1 MLLMATMLV
10 HNVPPNGCAGA
21 APTFT
26 MSDAPVSQPATIG
39 FQPRGVKGLS
49 SSSGLVRLQE
59 TSDNSNKTNSTNV
72 SSQTSSHNGIGPDVS
87 LDIEKVK
94 NTYYMNANR
103 KLISSF
109 ISGEYSHAAFTGA
122 NDTGL
127 PLTTDPK
134 IRVSLNQTCCR
145 PGDTL
150 EGSIFCDL
158 SVDCEAIGP
167 FGLCEN
173 MEEEIK
179 LLVTF
184 YGVERATIAAE
195 EGEIF
200 SKERDVYR
208 KTKEIGCFHKGM
220 RKGMHN
226 FAFAFELPKDLP
238 ASCNVHSCHLGK
250 SGGVGS
256 ITYSVVATLQGSV
269 GIVSLQG
276 NGSIVVRDLGQNNSE
291 SAMVQSSQKG
301 SRNSKLLRYP
311 WSTNPDK
318 THKQTHSKSGQRGET
333 SGRAKHHSKSLPQV
347 ALEKDVVS
355 LGDSIE
361 LNVNVGRIK
370 HGLVK
375 AKKLAVKLIR
385 IVELHTEELHQRWE
399 STEFEQSFD
408 VRRRICIDLS
418 RCENRANPLR
428 SSVNSQLVVNKY
440 VVQVRAK
447 TSLGGILGGHSPIS
461 LPVHLLSEES
471 CDVLFTRCDGVCHD
485 IKHVVHLKPKDFR
498 LEEPLCS
505 FPQVSKA
512 PHNQNL
518 RKVHSLENL
527 KSPRA
532 PSDEKERVLRVN
544 NHGEKKIIETKLLAV
559 EIARQQLLEAKNR
572 TVEAECELRETIKT
586 MAEP

>member
-1 MLLMATMLV
+1 MATMLV
-10 HNVPPNGCAGA
+10 QNLPPNGCAGA

-26 MSDAPVSQPATIG
+26 MSDAPVYQPVASS
-39 FQPRGVKGLS
+39 FPPRTVKGLGGVV
-49 SSSGLVRLQE
+49 SSSGFLRPQE
-59 TSDNSNKTNSTNV
+59 TSDNSNRTNSTNV
-72 SSQTSSHNGIGPDVS
+72 SSQTSSNNGCGPDVS

-109 ISGEYSHAAFTGA
+109 ISGEYSRAEFTGA

-134 IRVSLNQTCCR
+134 IRVSLDQTCCA
-145 PGDTL
+145 PGETL

-208 KTKEIGCFHKGM
+208 KTKEIGCFHKSM

-226 FAFAFELPKDLP
+226 FSFAFELPKDLP

-276 NGSIVVRDLGQNNSE
+276 NGSIVVRDLGETNAETS
-291 SAMVQSSQKG
+291 MIRSSNKG
-301 SRNSKLLRYP
+301 SRNSSVKILRFL
-311 WSTNPDK
+311 NADK
-318 THKQTHSKSGQRGET
+318 SHKQSHSKYGQRGDT
-333 SGRAKHHSKSLPQV
+333 SGRAKQHSKSMPHV
-347 ALEKDVVS
+347 FLEKDVVS
-355 LGDSIE
+355 LGGSID
-361 LNVNVGRIK
+361 LHVNVGRIK

-375 AKKLAVKLIR
+375 AKKLSVKLIR
-385 IVELHTEELHQRWE
+385 IVELHTDEMHQRWE

-408 VRRRICIDLS
+408 VRRRISIDLC

-428 SSVNSQLVVNKY
+428 SSTNSQLVVNKY

-447 TSLGGILGGHSPIS
+447 TSLGGFLGGPSHIN
-461 LPVHLLSEES
+461 LPVHLISEES
-471 CDVLFTRCDGVCHD
+471 CDVLFTRCDGVCQD

-498 LEEPLCS
+498 LEERLGS
-505 FPQVSKA
+505 FTPTAKTL
-512 PHNQNL
+512 HNQHL
-518 RKVHSLENL
+518 RRVQSLENL
-527 KSPRA
+527 KSPRDPA
-532 PSDEKERVLRVN
+532 DEKERLLRVN
-544 NHGEKKIIETKLLAV
+544 NNGEKEIIETKLLAV

>member
-1 MLLMATMLV
+1 MLV
-10 HNVPPNGCAGA
+10 QNLPPNGCAGA

-26 MSDAPVSQPATIG
+26 MSDAPVYKPVASAFPART
-39 FQPRGVKGLS
+39 VKGLS
-49 SSSGLVRLQE
+49 AVVSSGFNRPHE

-72 SSQTSSHNGIGPDVS
+72 SSQTSSNNGAGPEVS

-109 ISGEYSHAAFTGA
+109 MSGEYSHAEFTGP

-134 IRVSLNQTCCR
+134 IRVSLNQTCCA

-184 YGVERATIAAE
+184 YGVERATIAE
-195 EGEIF
+195 GGEIF

-226 FAFAFELPKDLP
+226 FSFAFDLPKDLP

-250 SGGVGS
+250 SGGVGA

-276 NGSIVVRDLGQNNSE
+276 NGNIVVRDLGQTTVETS
-291 SAMVQSSQKG
+291 MVRSSNKA
-301 SRNSKLLRYP
+301 SRNSKILRYLT
-311 WSTNPDK
+311 STNAEK
-318 THKQTHSKSGQRGET
+318 AHKQPYSKMGQRGDT
-333 SGRAKHHSKSLPQV
+333 SGRAKQYSKSMPHV
-347 ALEKDVVS
+347 FLEKDMVS
-355 LGDSIE
+355 LGGSII
-361 LNVNVGRIK
+361 LNVNVGKIK

-375 AKKLAVKLIR
+375 AKKLSVKLIR
-385 IVELHTEELHQRWE
+385 IVELHTDELHQRWE

-408 VRRRICIDLS
+408 VRSRICIDLC

-428 SSVNSQLVVNKY
+428 ASVNSQLVVNKY
-440 VVQVRAK
+440 VIQVRAK
-447 TSLGGILGGHSPIS
+447 TSLGGFLGGQSPIS
-461 LPVHLLSEES
+461 LPLHLIAEES
-471 CDVLFTRCDGVCHD
+471 CDVLFTRCDGICQD

-498 LEEPLCS
+498 LEESMSS
-505 FPQVSKA
+505 FSNPKTLHTQ
-512 PHNQNL
+512 HL

-527 KSPRA
+527 KSPRDPA
-532 PSDEKERVLRVN
+532 EKERVLRVS
-544 NHGEKKIIETKLLAV
+544 NHGEKEIIESKLLAV
-559 EIARQQLLEAKNR
+559 NIARQQLLEAKNR